1 MADDELWG
9 SSGDEGQ
16 PSRSTTSDVRSFKMR
31 VAANPE
37 ASASL
42 DVAKQKKKTKPKI
55 TLKMKIKPKAKTE
68 EEMSTC

>member
-37 ASASL
+37 ASANL
-42 DVAKQKKKTKPKI
+42 DVAKQKKKT
-55 TLKMKIKPKAKTE
+55 
-68 EEMSTC
+68 